1 MDGIGVAFHAILAIM
16 GGIATIGGGTAVLMR
31 WLNPYRKM
39 RQSVT
44 RQGELLDRDQHRLDD
59 IDEYNRVMG
68 GCMLALLHHEIT
80 GNDVKKLEDA
90 KAKLQEYLLSR

>member
-16 GGIATIGGGTAVLMR
+16 GGIATIVGGTAVLMR
-31 WLNPYRKM
+31 WLNPYRIM

-44 RQGELLDRDQHRLDD
+44 RHGELLDRDQHRLDD

>member
-39 RQSVT
+39 RQSGYATWGVI
-44 RQGELLDRDQHRLDD
+44 GS
-59 IDEYNRVMG
+59 G
-68 GCMLALLHHEIT
+68 PASAG
-80 GNDVKKLEDA
+80 
-90 KAKLQEYLLSR
+90 